1 MGIDVTG
8 FELARRRARAAELN
22 VPVEELDQ
30 AEEKEEVKRRGRPP
44 KQTEEAEGLTAKVGE

>member
-44 KQTEEAEGLTAKVGE
+44 KAEETVGRLTAKVGE